1 MSMVLTQITKPIALP
16 VTLTDAKEE
25 LKITGTDLD
34 QTVRRLMRS
43 STDRIERDTGQKLVT
58 QSWQFYRN
66 GFEEVMRIPFSP
78 LQTVDSIMYIDSVG
92 DWQTLSTSLYVVDNI
107 SIPGNVHR
115 AYSAIWPV
123 TRYIMNAVKITFTC
137 GYGTPQQVPDRFVDM
152 ILLDM
157 KMNFEPTEDKY
168 SQTISDRLEG
178 MIMRERLTWL

>member
-1 MSMVLTQITKPIALP
+1 
-16 VTLTDAKEE
+16 
-25 LKITGTDLD
+25 
-34 QTVRRLMRS
+34 
-43 STDRIERDTGQKLVT
+43 
-58 QSWQFYRN
+58 
-66 GFEEVMRIPFSP
+66 MRIPFSP

-92 DWQTLSTSLYVVDNI
+92 DWQTLSTSLYVVDNV

-137 GYGTPQQVPDRFVDM
+137 GYGTPQQVPDRFIDM